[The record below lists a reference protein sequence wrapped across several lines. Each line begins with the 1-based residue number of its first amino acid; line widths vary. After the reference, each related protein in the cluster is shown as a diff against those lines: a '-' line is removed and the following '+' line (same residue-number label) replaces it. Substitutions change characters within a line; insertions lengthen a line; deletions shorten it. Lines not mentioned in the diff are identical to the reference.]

1 MSRAVSIRSQLKKYM
16 QRFGLPLESCE
27 GDAKRLRK
35 CLVTGY
41 WRNVARWS
49 ADGTYRSVRGDTVRL
64 LCRPCSFA
72 RVHHIH
78 LRSYMCTHILCS
90 SRGSLVLVGSFSM
103 KWKRPRRHS
112 ACEGH
117 RRSIL
122 YADCLVL
129 RIRILTE
136 IEPDW

>member
-64 LCRPCSFA
+64 LCRRCSFA
-72 RVHHIH
+72 RVYHDSPQVLHVH
-78 LRSYMCTHILCS
+78 PHSVLFTRKPRSGWVIFHEMEETKKTQCV
-90 SRGSLVLVGSFSM
+90 RGTQTLHPV
-103 KWKRPRRHS
+103 
-112 ACEGH
+112 C
-117 RRSIL
+117 
-122 YADCLVL
+122 
-129 RIRILTE
+129 
-136 IEPDW
+136 